1 MGAELTLHCSAPSV
15 PPSDVTWGRGN
26 VTLGAGPEL
35 RLVLSDS
42 AHFGTIRCQATNPA
56 LSLSADA
63 HVELRLGAGP
73 GAGLSEG
80 GRGLA
85 RGGGA
90 MREGA
95 GLNDGAGFMVKREGL

>member
-1 MGAELTLHCSAPSV
+1 M

-73 GAGLSEG
+73 GAGLSEE
-80 GRGLA
+80 
-85 RGGGA
+85 GGA
-90 MREGA
+90 MWEGA
-95 GLNDGAGFMVKREGL
+95 GLSERGGAMWEGAGL

>member
-73 GAGLSEG
+73 GAGLNEGEGFNG
-80 GRGLA
+80 GRGAWGLRMGGMGGN
-85 RGGGA
+85 RGENGG
-90 MREGA
+90 
-95 GLNDGAGFMVKREGL
+95 K

>member
-80 GRGLA
+80 GRDYAG
-85 RGGGA
+85 GGGA
-90 MREGA
+90 
-95 GLNDGAGFMVKREGL
+95 